1 MRKTLTD
8 RGVEKLEIKR
18 GKAYA
23 QPDPELTGHYVRVQ
37 PTGAKSFAV
46 AARDPSG
53 KQKWATIGA
62 ADVLSIEDARKQAR
76 VAIARIRSGEPA
88 FEAPAESFEAEA
100 RRWLDRH
107 VKKKRLRSERHI
119 NRLLE
124 LHVFSFWRGRPFL
137 SIKRSDVTAL
147 LDDVED
153 GHSARQADSV
163 LSVISPIM
171 HWYAARSDSYL
182 VPIVRGMRR
191 RNPKEHARARLST
204 TTNSAR
210 SGKPVRRTACS
221 VRSSASL
228 C

>member
-76 VAIARIRSGEPA
+76 VAIAPSGAANRRSKPRQNRSKPRRGDGLIGTSRRSGC
-88 FEAPAESFEAEA
+88 APSGTSTGCWSFTFSVSGGG
-100 RRWLDRH
+100 DR
-107 VKKKRLRSERHI
+107 S
-119 NRLLE
+119 
-124 LHVFSFWRGRPFL
+124 
-137 SIKRSDVTAL
+137 
-147 LDDVED
+147 
-153 GHSARQADSV
+153 
-163 LSVISPIM
+163 
-171 HWYAARSDSYL
+171 
-182 VPIVRGMRR
+182 
-191 RNPKEHARARLST
+191 
-204 TTNSAR
+204 
-210 SGKPVRRTACS
+210 
-221 VRSSASL
+221 
-228 C
+228 